1 MDSFLTELIL
11 FIIFIVLGLYLP
23 GKYFLTKLRLIREFP
38 YDIFLSLTTGILI
51 FTLIAYVLSWT
62 KLDILILPILILIDF
77 LAIKKKGLIPKL
89 NNIHFKPLLIVL
101 VFALFFSLSMTVT
114 GKIGETII
122 YRSDDLWHLAL
133 INELKVNFP
142 PDNPG
147 FSGIP
152 LKGYH
157 FFYNFLAAKISN
169 LFFISPISIHFHFF
183 SVFTAILWG
192 LGVYSLMF
200 KWSKQIT
207 VALWAVFL
215 TMFGGSFAFILYLSG
230 HTGYSFDSG
239 FGMLQPPGSLFNPPF
254 AISIVIL
261 VTALFILY
269 EYINTKQKNWLIPL
283 TLCIGLISMF
293 KVYAGMILVGGFLLF
308 LLYEL
313 YKKRFI
319 ILIPSAGIALL
330 FFGTYWIFA
339 GGYGYL
345 IFYPLWPPHRILQT
359 YPWYGYD
366 EKIYTYSRLNVIR
379 GLLQT
384 EIDGLNLFIFGNLGT
399 RLIGMLILLFIFI
412 KSKVFPSRFALIITA
427 MAAISI
433 TVPMFF
439 IQSGKVFEI
448 IQMTQYFLFFCA
460 LFAAFGFA
468 YFFSMHF
475 PKVLKIVIFIIIIAA
490 TIPSAV
496 DDFTDYFDTLKI
508 SKSLF
513 SPYFQTMNYLS
524 KQGGYNSTVL
534 EMPPIE
540 TKATDKSI
548 EQWWESSN
556 PAVTAFSNK
565 RSFYN
570 NQYIE
575 FPGTDKKPRIDFIK
589 NLITFNTL
597 YSTSSA
603 YLEVKEKVVKGLENN
618 NIKYI
623 FSSYKVLSL
632 DKIEDIKE
640 IYKNPPYF
648 VYQVKN
654 TKN

>member
-1 MDSFLTELIL
+1 MSFLTELIL
-11 FIIFIVLGLYLP
+11 FISFIILGLYLP
-23 GKYFLTKLRLIREFP
+23 GKFFLTKLRLTKEFP
-38 YDIFLSLTTGILI
+38 QEFFLSLGIGILL
-51 FTLIAYVLSWT
+51 FTLTSYVLSWI
-62 KLDILILPILILIDF
+62 KLDNLILPFILLIDF
-77 LAIKKKGLIPKL
+77 LAIKNKDLLPHL
-89 NNIHFKPLLIVL
+89 NKNHFKPLLVVL
-101 VFALFFSLSMTVT
+101 IFALFFSLSMIIT
-114 GKIGETII
+114 GKFGETII
-122 YRSDDLWHLAL
+122 YRQDDLWHLAL

-147 FSGIP
+147 FSEIP

-169 LFFISPISIHFHFF
+169 LFFISPLSIHFHFF
-183 SVFTAILWG
+183 PVFTALLWG

-200 KWSKQIT
+200 KWSKNIS
-207 VALWAVFL
+207 VSLWAVFL
-215 TMFGGSFAFILYLSG
+215 TMFGGSFAFILYLQG

-254 AISIVIL
+254 SLSIVIL
-261 VTALFILY
+261 ITALFALY

-293 KVYAGMILVGGFLLF
+293 KVYAGMILIGAFLLF

-313 YKKRFI
+313 LKKRFI
-319 ILIPSAGIALL
+319 ILIAFAVSAIL
-330 FFGTYWIFA
+330 FFGTYWLFA

-345 IFYPLWPPHRILQT
+345 VFYPLWPPHRILQT
-359 YPWYGYD
+359 YPWYGLD

-384 EIDGLNLFIFGNLGT
+384 EIDGLNVFLLGNLGT
-399 RLIGMLILLFIFI
+399 RLIGILILLYTFI
-412 KSKVFPSRFALIITA
+412 KRGVFPSRFALIVVA
-427 MAAISI
+427 MAVIAI

-468 YFFSMHF
+468 FFFNLRF
-475 PKVLKIVIFIIIIAA
+475 PKFLKIVIFIIIIAV
-490 TIPSAV
+490 TLPSALN
-496 DDFTDYFDTLKI
+496 DLTDYFDTVKT
-508 SKSLF
+508 SKNLS

-524 KQGGYNSTVL
+524 KQGNYNSTVL
-534 EMPPIE
+534 EMPSIE

-548 EQWWESSN
+548 VKWWESSN
-556 PAVTAFSNK
+556 PGVTAFSNK
-565 RSFYN
+565 RSFFN

-575 FPGTDKKPRIDFIK
+575 FPNTDRKPRVNFIK

-603 YLEVKEKVVKGLENN
+603 YLETREKVIEGLEDY

-623 FSSYKVLSL
+623 FSSYEVLSFSKV
-632 DKIEDIKE
+632 DEIKQ
-640 IYKNPPYF
+640 IYKNPPF
-648 VYQVKN
+648 VVYKIQN
-654 TKN
+654 